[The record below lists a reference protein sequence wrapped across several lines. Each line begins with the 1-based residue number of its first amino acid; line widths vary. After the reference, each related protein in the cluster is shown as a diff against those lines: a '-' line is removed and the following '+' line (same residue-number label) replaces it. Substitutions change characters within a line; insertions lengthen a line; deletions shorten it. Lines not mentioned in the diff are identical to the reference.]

1 MNVQHRPA
9 AGQPWPTPPVRTARA
24 VDPIVL
30 QIVEGTLNSIEAEI
44 EYAIERTAR
53 SPMIREA
60 HDYRVGL
67 FDRYCRKLT
76 GRSYSAMPNA
86 VVRDFPPETMRP
98 GDVFLMND
106 TYLTEGSI
114 GHLPDLCSTV
124 PVFHDGEVVAYI
136 QAFGHHDDIGG
147 RVPGSMPGT
156 ATSVFEEGL
165 AVPPIKLYDRGVRND
180 AVMTIVRRNTRV
192 PDMLAADI
200 DSEVQA
206 CVMGAQRMA
215 ELFERFGTETVE
227 ACFQAILDKC
237 RDIFRKEL
245 LPKIADGEY
254 RWEDYVEHDGV
265 SAPRLHKLALKM
277 VKRGER
283 ITLDFS
289 GTDPQS
295 PGPIN
300 WPADYAGG
308 AFLIKWIAP
317 ILRNLADTPE
327 RAAEIHVN
335 EGVCE
340 VFDVVFPPKGTLI
353 TPEWPA
359 ATNARSFVLLRCLGL
374 LAGVVAQAVDGR
386 MPADQETI
394 RYTGFYGTDLEG
406 RPFLSREVLGGGSG
420 GRYYADGNDAI
431 HIVPDS
437 RNQPAEF
444 TETRFPL
451 LVEKLALRTDSG
463 GAGFR
468 RGGLGYDKHYR
479 ALVDCHTIVTA
490 DRVRLGCYGVN
501 GGKAG
506 APFRVTVDIEGR
518 PRELGGLVDGEQV
531 LAGQIVRVLT
541 TGGGGWGDALLR
553 APELVERDVLDGK
566 VSLKSARDDY
576 GVVLKKGR
584 AGGAVT
590 LDKAATIKLRARLR
604 KTRHKTGGMID
615 RGPGYEAMVRERRVA
630 KRTRSA
636 ASRKRRAKRG

>member
-1 MNVQHRPA
+1 MNPRPMSATAKLPQPGA
-9 AGQPWPTPPVRTARA
+9 ARD

-67 FDRYCRKLT
+67 FDRHCRKLT

-124 PVFHDGEVVAYI
+124 PVFHDGEVVAFI

-156 ATSVFEEGL
+156 ATTVFEEGL
-165 AVPPIKLYDRGVRND
+165 AVPPIKLYSAGVRND
-180 AVMTIVRRNTRV
+180 AVFTIIKRNSRV
-192 PDMLAADI
+192 PEMLAADL

-206 CVMGAQRMA
+206 CVMGARRM
-215 ELFERFGTETVE
+215 EGLFARFGRQAVE

-237 RDIFRKEL
+237 RDIYRNEL
-245 LPKIADGEY
+245 IPKIADGEY
-254 RWEDYVEHDGV
+254 SWEDYVEHDGV
-265 SAPRLHKLALKM
+265 SDPKLHKLALKM
-277 VKRGER
+277 IKRGGR
-283 ITLDFS
+283 ITLDFT

-295 PGPIN
+295 SGPIN

-340 VFDVVFPPKGTLI
+340 VFDVIFPPKGTLI

-359 ATNARSFVLLRCLGL
+359 ATNARSFVLLRSLGL
-374 LAGVVAQAVDGR
+374 LAGVVAQAVEGR

-394 RYTGFYGTDLEG
+394 RYTGFYGTDAAG
-406 RPFLSREVLGGGSG
+406 KPFLSREVLGGGSG
-420 GRYYADGNDAI
+420 GRYYADGNDVI

-444 TETRFPL
+444 TET
-451 LVEKLALRTDSG
+451 
-463 GAGFR
+463 
-468 RGGLGYDKHYR
+468 
-479 ALVDCHTIVTA
+479 
-490 DRVRLGCYGVN
+490 
-501 GGKAG
+501 
-506 APFRVTVDIEGR
+506 
-518 PRELGGLVDGEQV
+518 
-531 LAGQIVRVLT
+531 
-541 TGGGGWGDALLR
+541 
-553 APELVERDVLDGK
+553 
-566 VSLKSARDDY
+566 
-576 GVVLKKGR
+576 
-584 AGGAVT
+584 
-590 LDKAATIKLRARLR
+590 
-604 KTRHKTGGMID
+604 
-615 RGPGYEAMVRERRVA
+615 
-630 KRTRSA
+630 
-636 ASRKRRAKRG
+636 